1 MQAMDRVN
9 LVIDIVFNNEQ
20 AFGCISTDD
29 AIKVLLICKNA
40 ALNQNIIKAQIKR
53 QVYIIHDRLYHTIED
68 GCYLIHYASNENQL
82 VRADAIFQEADNI
95 VNEIVAICK
104 LNSTFRDY
112 MSNFVMAEYKEGI
125 YYMFNSSFATTLT
138 DFIFRTCEKY
148 FIHKL
153 ALCDPETH
161 LHNPDHCIFEQRK
174 YAFYDEIEKNN
185 ICILKLKKVYEM
197 DDDEYGSDDE

>member
-68 GCYLIHYASNENQL
+68 GCYLIHYASNENQNENL
-82 VRADAIFQEADNI
+82 KVFTIFNKIDNDISQSIKSSTIILLFLKFVR
-95 VNEIVAICK
+95 K
-104 LNSTFRDY
+104 LF
-112 MSNFVMAEYKEGI
+112 
-125 YYMFNSSFATTLT
+125 
-138 DFIFRTCEKY
+138 
-148 FIHKL
+148 
-153 ALCDPETH
+153 
-161 LHNPDHCIFEQRK
+161 CISH
-174 YAFYDEIEKNN
+174 I
-185 ICILKLKKVYEM
+185 
-197 DDDEYGSDDE
+197 